1 MPRRVSPY
9 GSAEDAESAALARSR
24 PGAEGE
30 LVRDLGS
37 TITARDIAR
46 QAAEAVRALN
56 EVIADSAG
64 FASLDNVREVI
75 ASLQQMSQDLPRL
88 CEQLARM
95 LVVQCEDGQ
104 VRTRPGQD
112 PDFWVT
118 EAVQALAS
126 AGQAADMLAAAL
138 AQAGKTSAELRLYGF
153 DLDRGRLAQGLPNR
167 RGGGHLPVQFG
178 HRGLVGVGV
187 EVDGRPDGR
196 EPGVPFGL
204 RARTEEGVQ
213 VEVPLDVDAQ
223 VTDRDA
229 RQGGVD
235 RVADRQAVAQGGQ

>member
-9 GSAEDAESAALARSR
+9 GSADDAESAALARSR
-24 PGAEGE
+24 PGDEGE
-30 LVRDLGS
+30 LLRDLGS
-37 TITARDIAR
+37 TITARDSAR

-56 EVIADSAG
+56 EVMADSAG

-104 VRTRPGQD
+104 VRPRPGQD

-118 EAVQALAS
+118 EAVHALAS

-138 AQAGKTSAELRLYGF
+138 AQAGKTSAELGSSS
-153 DLDRGRLAQGLPNR
+153 
-167 RGGGHLPVQFG
+167 
-178 HRGLVGVGV
+178 
-187 EVDGRPDGR
+187 
-196 EPGVPFGL
+196 
-204 RARTEEGVQ
+204 
-213 VEVPLDVDAQ
+213 
-223 VTDRDA
+223 
-229 RQGGVD
+229 
-235 RVADRQAVAQGGQ
+235 